1 MWRNFQLLQNDEIIE
16 SSPQKNTR
24 KAGKIVQKNHF
35 RTEEIDQGKEQ
46 IIQSL
51 ILPSLLISMFSHDVL
66 DRTSKYLLNI
76 SLIHPILFIVNN
88 GIEMAILFVN
98 TFQLQVIRLQLQKL
112 TSNKP
117 KNNVGILEGH

>member
-24 KAGKIVQKNHF
+24 KAGEIVQKNHF

-66 DRTSKYLLNI
+66 DRTSKYLPYP
-76 SLIHPILFIVNN
+76 SH
-88 GIEMAILFVN
+88 
-98 TFQLQVIRLQLQKL
+98 TFYCQ
-112 TSNKP
+112 
-117 KNNVGILEGH
+117 

>member
-1 MWRNFQLLQNDEIIE
+1 MWWNFQLLQNDEIIE
-16 SSPQKNTR
+16 SSPQKNTC
-24 KAGKIVQKNHF
+24 KTGKIVQKTHF

-51 ILPSLLISMFSHDVL
+51 ILPCLLISMFSHDVL

-76 SLIHPILFIVNN
+76 SLTHPILFIVNN

-98 TFQLQVIRLQLQKL
+98 TFQLQVIQLQKL